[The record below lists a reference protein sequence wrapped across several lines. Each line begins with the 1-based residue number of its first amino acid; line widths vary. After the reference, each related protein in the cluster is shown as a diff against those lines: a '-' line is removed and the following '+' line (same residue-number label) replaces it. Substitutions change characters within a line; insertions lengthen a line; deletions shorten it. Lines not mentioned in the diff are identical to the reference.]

1 MKKVKVKICGIN
13 TKETLIAAKKADFI
27 GFVFYPKSPRFINA
41 QEALEL
47 CKYCRLGQHKV
58 GLFVNSDI
66 NLISFIT
73 EKLSLDYV
81 QLHGN
86 ESIDEIKLIKK
97 KIGSTKIIKSIG
109 IKEKK
114 DLKQFYDYEKFVD
127 IILLDTKYEKNIM
140 PGGHGKKFN
149 WKFLENIQ
157 FNKEWMLAG
166 GINYDNLQYSLSITN
181 APIVDVSSGVEIKK
195 GIKTKQKIIDFLDLA
210 ESLQ

>member
-13 TKETLIAAKKADFI
+13 TKETLLAAKKADFI

-97 KIGSTKIIKSIG
+97 KLVLLKLSNQLVLRKKKI
-109 IKEKK
+109 
-114 DLKQFYDYEKFVD
+114 
-127 IILLDTKYEKNIM
+127 
-140 PGGHGKKFN
+140 
-149 WKFLENIQ
+149 
-157 FNKEWMLAG
+157 
-166 GINYDNLQYSLSITN
+166 
-181 APIVDVSSGVEIKK
+181 
-195 GIKTKQKIIDFLDLA
+195 
-210 ESLQ
+210 

>member
-1 MKKVKVKICGIN
+1 MKKLKVKICGIN
-13 TKETLIAAKKADFI
+13 SKETLLAAKKADFI

-47 CKYCRLGQHKV
+47 CKYCRSGQHKV

-86 ESIDEIKLIKK
+86 ESIEEIKLIKK

-114 DLKQFYDYEKFVD
+114 RFKT
-127 IILLDTKYEKNIM
+127 IL
-140 PGGHGKKFN
+140 
-149 WKFLENIQ
+149 
-157 FNKEWMLAG
+157 
-166 GINYDNLQYSLSITN
+166 
-181 APIVDVSSGVEIKK
+181 
-195 GIKTKQKIIDFLDLA
+195 
-210 ESLQ
+210 